1 MREYIDLG
9 KRIYHHRDASDFG
22 VQRLVVFIARAMIHK
37 KQINGLIKF
46 FSENPTLENI
56 AAENPIIFEQLT
68 RHVFYHQST
77 IQERLSLIKQHFI
90 ISSTWF
96 RQDYLNDI
104 YNDGFLRLWE
114 EDYGDDKLCIN
125 LNFKYMDRKEGLMSI
140 ELVWGEQRIYHITF
154 WFDQNDDKEVT
165 LRIGALQ
172 GILGGASTI
181 HDLTKHFFAYRPKN
195 LILYALRTV
204 ACTLGINKIY
214 AVSNEGFFTNT
225 HVRLDKKLK
234 TSLDEF
240 WQETGGSLCE
250 DHRFFELPIAETRK
264 SIEEVKSQKRNLY
277 RKRYAA
283 LDEIEKSIKYNLN
296 SYLKVKNNVTS
307 VR

>member
-1 MREYIDLG
+1 MKECISLG
-9 KRIYHHRDASDFG
+9 KRIYCHRDTSDFG
-22 VQRLVVFIARAMIHK
+22 LQRLLVFIVRAKIHK
-37 KQINGLIKF
+37 KQVNELLDF
-46 FSENPTLENI
+46 FSENPTLVDIEEN
-56 AAENPIIFEQLT
+56 NPIIFEQLT

-77 IQERLSLIKQHFI
+77 LDERLAFIKQHFI
-90 ISSTWF
+90 CSSTYF
-96 RQDYLNDI
+96 RQECLNDI
-104 YNDGFLRLWE
+104 YNDGALLLWE
-114 EDYGDDKLCIN
+114 EAYGDDKLCIN
-125 LNFKYMDRKEGLMSI
+125 LNFKYVDRKEGLMSI
-140 ELVWGEQRIYHITF
+140 ELTLGKERIYHITF
-154 WFDQNDDKEVT
+154 WLDQSEDKERT
-165 LRIGALQ
+165 LWIGALQ
-172 GILGGASTI
+172 GILGGANII

-204 ACTLGINKIY
+204 ACTLGISKIY

-234 TSLDEF
+234 TLLDEF

-250 DHRFFELPIAETRK
+250 DHRFFELPVIEVRK

-283 LDEIEKSIKYNLN
+283 LDEIEKGIKYNLN
-296 SYLKVKNNVTS
+296 SYLKVKNNVTL